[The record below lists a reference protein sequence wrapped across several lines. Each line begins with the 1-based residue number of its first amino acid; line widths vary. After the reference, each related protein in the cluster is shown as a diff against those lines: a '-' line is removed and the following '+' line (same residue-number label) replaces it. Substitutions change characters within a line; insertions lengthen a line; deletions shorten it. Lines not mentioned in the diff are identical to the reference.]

1 MILGLEQYLG
11 PKYRDR
17 IDVFF
22 KEKEIE
28 FDKILPD
35 DYVSRANE
43 EERKKRYRILEE
55 IRLIL
60 NREGF

>member
-17 IDVFF
+17 IDAHF
-22 KEKEIE
+22 KEKETSYL
-28 FDKILPD
+28 DLVD
-35 DYVSRANE
+35 E
-43 EERKKRYRILEE
+43 EKRKKQYRILEE